1 MTENTFATTLLS
13 RMISTETVLGM
24 VLRVMAEHPKLSFTD
39 PELPLSI
46 QGDENSKRKP
56 AEASNGMLMAAGL
69 VLSVR
74 VHLCKSSRVARGL
87 NPCGRYRFAK
97 GVQ

>member
-1 MTENTFATTLLS
+1 MTENTSATTLLS

-46 QGDENSKRKP
+46 QGDENSKWKP
-56 AEASNGMLMAAGL
+56 AEASDGMLMVAGL
-69 VLSVR
+69 AFRVR
-74 VHLCKSSRVARGL
+74 IHSCKSSQVARGL

>member
-1 MTENTFATTLLS
+1 MTENTSATTLLS

-24 VLRVMAEHPKLSFTD
+24 VLRVMAEHPKLFFTD

-56 AEASNGMLMAAGL
+56 AEASAGMLMAAGL
-69 VLSVR
+69 ALSIR
-74 VHLCKSSRVARGL
+74 IHPCKSSRVARGP
-87 NPCGRYRFAK
+87 NPCGRDRFAK